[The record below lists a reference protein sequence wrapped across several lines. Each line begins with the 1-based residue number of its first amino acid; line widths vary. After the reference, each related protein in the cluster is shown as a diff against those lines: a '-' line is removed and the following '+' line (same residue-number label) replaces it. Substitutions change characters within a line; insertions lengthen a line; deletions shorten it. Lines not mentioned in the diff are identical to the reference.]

1 MYSFTLAFR
10 SSPRL
15 SVCSLLSCDCL
26 LCFNDKKNSATLGH
40 VFPFLL
46 DRRNPL
52 PPALRTRNCKF
63 PVLATFPPFPCLQ
76 SSGQAFFYLRC
87 CFTWMLDRTAW
98 VYLKRTGEFRE
109 TAADKLVRKK
119 CRRYGKKIRLSTI
132 PSTIPKKALCRE
144 RKGPFFL
151 LLVTAGESPAKRWR
165 ECLGGLTHK
174 SRVAISS
181 SCRKKVFRS
190 GPQGLGTPTG
200 CISSCAK
207 TSSRTRPFSGGEMT
221 LNCAISFFF
230 ATG

>member
-1 MYSFTLAFR
+1 MFSLFSWIGATPSLRPYVRTCNCTSFQFLLHFLLSHAFR
-10 SSPRL
+10 AAAKRT
-15 SVCSLLSCDCL
+15 CL
-26 LCFNDKKNSATLGH
+26 F
-40 VFPFLL
+40 
-46 DRRNPL
+46 
-52 PPALRTRNCKF
+52 
-63 PVLATFPPFPCLQ
+63 
-76 SSGQAFFYLRC
+76 LRC

-109 TAADKLVRKK
+109 TAADKFVRKK

>member
-1 MYSFTLAFR
+1 MFSFFSWIGANPSLRPYIRTCNCTSFQFLLHFLLSHAFR
-10 SSPRL
+10 AAAKRT
-15 SVCSLLSCDCL
+15 CL
-26 LCFNDKKNSATLGH
+26 F
-40 VFPFLL
+40 
-46 DRRNPL
+46 
-52 PPALRTRNCKF
+52 
-63 PVLATFPPFPCLQ
+63 
-76 SSGQAFFYLRC
+76 LRC